1 MKSTLPSRHNIMAR
15 FVVTYGLYIAV
26 LLALWAYVQIE
37 FVYIMPV
44 IAVLCAVG
52 YYSYRANVSILA
64 RAPKMSSDDF
74 APYIGTAR
82 TDIEDTGTVRIRGEL
97 WNARSETRIPSG
109 SEVVVE
115 DVEGLTLLVRE
126 KAPTEGA

>member
-1 MKSTLPSRHNIMAR
+1 MAR
-15 FVVTYGLYIAV
+15 FFVTYGLYIAV

-74 APYIGTAR
+74 APYVGIAR

-97 WNARSETRIPSG
+97 WNARSETRIPNG